1 VDTLVAI
8 IVVTVKPNSKRSAVR
23 LEGEAVEVSVAAPA
37 RDGRANEAVRR
48 SLATALGVPL
58 RSVALARGAAS
69 RRKTF
74 EVAGLSREQALAVLR
89 ACTESAPPARERGLS

>member
-1 VDTLVAI
+1 MAI

-23 LEGEAVEVSVAAPA
+23 LEGDVVEVSVAAPA
-37 RDGRANEAVRR
+37 REGRANEAVRR

-69 RRKTF
+69 RQKAF
-74 EVAGLSREQALAVLR
+74 EVAGLSRERALAVLR
-89 ACTESAPPARERGLS
+89 ARAEPEPSGREKGLH